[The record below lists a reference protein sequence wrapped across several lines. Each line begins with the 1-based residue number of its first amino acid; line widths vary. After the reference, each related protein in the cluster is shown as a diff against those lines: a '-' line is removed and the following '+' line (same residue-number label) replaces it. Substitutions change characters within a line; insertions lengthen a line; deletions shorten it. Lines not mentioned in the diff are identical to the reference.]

1 MTLLRQVE
9 ATIQDFD
16 LFESGDKALVA
27 VSGGADSVCLLLIL
41 KKLARR
47 LGIRLSVFHLNHRLR
62 GRDAVSDQNLVIK
75 FCRRLNVPCFV
86 MSADVRGYSRS
97 HKLSLEEAGRELR
110 YRFLDQVAKASGC
123 NRVVTAH
130 NANDNAE
137 TVLMNLCRGS
147 GLTGLSGIPVR
158 RGNIVRPL
166 IRIERKDIEQFL
178 AEQHV
183 PYAHDI
189 SNQKLEFR
197 RNLVRHRVLPIL
209 KRLNPQVV
217 PAILRTS
224 ELLRAE
230 DACLAHEARTAVRRV
245 ARAAPDGS
253 FLDTASLLKYNICIQ
268 RRVIKSLIPGLSFDD
283 VSKVLGIASGRL
295 GGRSQLSGGSL
306 CVKEARGL
314 FLGQERAGISRTP
327 TLLRVP
333 GENRPAG
340 FRVRLDVKTSS
351 RKPQFVRPNTEVFD
365 LDGLSLPLEM
375 RTRQPGDR
383 FAPFGGRTRKLQDI
397 LVDDRI
403 PRRERD
409 SLPLLCDQ
417 RGILW
422 AIGSRRAGRASVKE
436 NTRRFMIVK
445 CSAITDLRGASQST
459 RSVR

>member
-1 MTLLRQVE
+1 MTLLGQVE

-27 VSGGADSVCLLLIL
+27 VSGGADSVCLLVIL
-41 KKLARR
+41 KKLAHR
-47 LGIRLSVFHLNHRLR
+47 LGIRLSAFHLNHRLR
-62 GRDAVSDQNLVIK
+62 GQEAVRDQNLVIRL
-75 FCRRLNVPCFV
+75 CRRLNVPCLV
-86 MSADVRGYSRS
+86 LSADVRGYSRS

-110 YRFLDQVAKASGC
+110 YRFLDQVAKSLGC
-123 NRVVTAH
+123 NRIVTAH

-166 IRIERKDIEQFL
+166 IRAERKDIEQFL
-178 AEQHV
+178 ARHHV
-183 PYAHDI
+183 PCCHDR

-197 RNLVRHRVLPIL
+197 RNLVRHRVMPIL

-217 PAILRTS
+217 PAILRTC
-224 ELLRAE
+224 ELVRAD
-230 DACLAHEARTAVRRV
+230 DACLALAARKAVARV
-245 ARAAPDGS
+245 ARAAPEGW

-268 RRVIKSLIPGLSFDD
+268 RRVIKSLMSGLSFDD
-283 VSKVLGIASGRL
+283 VSKVLGIASGRP
-295 GGRSQLSGGSL
+295 GGRSQLNGGSV
-306 CVKEARGL
+306 CVKEASGL
-314 FLGQERAGISRTP
+314 FLGQERVSMSRTP
-327 TLLRVP
+327 TVLRVP

-340 FRVRLDVKTSS
+340 FRVRLDVRTTS
-351 RKPQFVRPNTEVFD
+351 RKPQLARRNAEVFD
-365 LDGLSLPLEM
+365 LDELSLPLEV
-375 RTRQPGDR
+375 RTRRPGDR

-403 PRRERD
+403 ARRERD

-417 RGILW
+417 DGILW

-445 CSAITDLRGASQST
+445 CSAITDQRGAN
-459 RSVR
+459 RSAGSAQ

>member
-9 ATIQDFD
+9 DSIRDFD
-16 LFESGDKALVA
+16 LFQSGDKALVA
-27 VSGGADSVCLLLIL
+27 VSGGADSVGLLVIL
-41 KKLARR
+41 KRLADR
-47 LGIRLSVFHLNHRLR
+47 LGIRLSAFHLNHCLR
-62 GRDAVSDQNLVIK
+62 GREAIRDQDLVIRL
-75 FCRRLNVPCFV
+75 CRRLRVPCFV
-86 MSADVRGYSRS
+86 LSADVRGYSRR

-110 YRFLDQVAKASGC
+110 YRFLAQVAKSLGC
-123 NRVVTAH
+123 NRIVTAH

-158 RGNIVRPL
+158 RGMIVRPL
-166 IRIERKDIEQFL
+166 IRAERRDIERFL
-178 AEQHV
+178 AEHHV
-183 PYAHDI
+183 RYGRDT
-189 SNQKLEFR
+189 SNRKLEFR
-197 RNLVRHRVLPIL
+197 RNRIRHRVLPVL

-217 PAILRTS
+217 QAILRTS

-230 DACLAHEARTAVRRV
+230 DAWLARQ
-245 ARAAPDGS
+245 ARAAIRRVVRTAPDGR

-268 RRVIKSLIPGLSFDD
+268 RRVIKSVMPGLSFDD
-283 VSKVLGIASGRL
+283 VSKALGIASGRP
-295 GGRSQLSGGSL
+295 GGRSQFAGESV

-314 FLGQERAGISRTP
+314 FLGQKRAVPSRTP
-327 TLLRVP
+327 VVLMVP

-340 FRVRLDVKTSS
+340 FRVRLDVETTN
-351 RKPQFVRPNTEVFD
+351 RKPGLERRDTEVFD
-365 LDGLSLPLEM
+365 LDGLSLPLEV
-375 RTRQPGDR
+375 RNRRPGDR

-422 AIGSRRAGRASVKE
+422 AIGSRRADRASVKE

-445 CSAITDLRGASQST
+445 CSTITDRRSANRSY
-459 RSVR
+459 RSVT